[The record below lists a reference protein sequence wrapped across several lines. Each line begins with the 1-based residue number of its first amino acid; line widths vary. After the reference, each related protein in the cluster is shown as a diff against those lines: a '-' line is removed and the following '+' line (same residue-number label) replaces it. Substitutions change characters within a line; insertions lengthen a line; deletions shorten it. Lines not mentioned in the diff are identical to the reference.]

1 MLSPES
7 RTVAVELLRPPVGY
21 DLNFALLTTYTLDLE
36 TLLALPLG
44 VIARADRGVEDLLAD
59 PLLLLEALREV
70 GERIHVFVDRAGI
83 AIPHRRR
90 ELYAMLEPSLHPV
103 RAPGKGAFHPKVWV
117 LRFLAEKK
125 PPLLRVA
132 ILSRNLTFD
141 RCWDTALASEASPT
155 SKQGVGASRPLA
167 DLIRRLPGMSAER
180 LKPEVVEQMQTLADE
195 VRRTRFPAPDGF
207 SDDPIEFHVFGLRR
221 RRRPWRPMTGGS
233 RTLAV
238 APFVSRTALDTI
250 VDMGDGERM
259 LVSRQEELDKLPD
272 DALAQWSRKCVLSD
286 DALDEPE
293 DALVEPDDALDERG
307 NGTGTRPSGLHA
319 KIIAVESGWNVT
331 WYVGSANLT
340 AAAFTGKNVEIMA
353 AVTARKGRYGIERFL
368 ESGFDKLCTTYQRH
382 NPEAGGEGDEALQ
395 HLEEARDTLLDADL
409 KVVCTSANDGWTWR
423 LEGPALPIQ
432 DDIEVAVWPIS
443 VAEEH
448 ARRLDL
454 PLTWRLPIQQLTG
467 LVAFHLHVAAEGVDD
482 IRLTLR
488 LPAEGIPADRMHHI
502 LRILINNP
510 ERFLRFLRALLGGL
524 EGMIGW
530 ARGEGDG
537 SSVWGAGLHEETLLE
552 DLVRVASRE
561 PERLEPVR
569 KLIDDFRRTEEG
581 RQIVPD
587 ELFSVWTAVDG
598 ALRKRGR
605 S

>member
-7 RTVAVELLRPPVGY
+7 RTVAVELLRPPAGY
-21 DLNFALLTTYTLDLE
+21 NLNFALLTTYTLDLE

-44 VIARADRGVEDLLAD
+44 VIARTDGGVEDLLAD

-83 AIPHRRR
+83 AIPRGRR

-117 LRFLAEKK
+117 LRFLSEEK

-132 ILSRNLTFD
+132 VLSRNLTFD
-141 RCWDTALASEASPT
+141 RCWDIALASEGSPI
-155 SKQGVGASRPLA
+155 SKQGVAASRPLA
-167 DLIRRLPGMSAER
+167 DLIRALPSLGAER

-207 SDDPIEFHVFGLRR
+207 SDAPIEFHVLGLRR
-221 RRRPWRPMTGGS
+221 RRRPWCPMTGGS

-238 APFVSRTALDTI
+238 SPFVNRTALDTI
-250 VDMGDGERM
+250 VGIGDGERT

-272 DALAQWSRKCVLSD
+272 DALAKWNRKCVLSD
-286 DALDEPE
+286 DTLDEPE
-293 DALVEPDDALDERG
+293 DAVSA
-307 NGTGTRPSGLHA
+307 RPSGLHA
-319 KIIAVESGWNVT
+319 KIIVVESGWNVT

-340 AAAFTGKNVEIMA
+340 AAAFTGRNVEIMA

-368 ESGFDKLCTTYQRH
+368 ESGFDKLCTTYQRRK
-382 NPEAGGEGDEALQ
+382 PETGEEGDEALK
-395 HLEEARDTLLDADL
+395 HLEAVRDALLDTDL
-409 KVVCTSANDGWTWR
+409 KVVCTSVNDGWIWR
-423 LEGPALPIQ
+423 LEGPTLILPY
-432 DDIEVAVWPIS
+432 DIEVAAWPIS

-448 ARRLDL
+448 ARPLEL
-454 PLTWRLPIQQLTG
+454 PLTWTLPVQQLTG
-467 LVAFHLHVAAEGVDD
+467 LVAFRLHSANKKVGD
-482 IRLTLR
+482 IRFTLR
-488 LPAEGIPADRMHHI
+488 LPAKGIPEDRMHHI
-502 LRILINNP
+502 LRILIDNP

-524 EGMIGW
+524 EGMVGW
-530 ARGEGDG
+530 ARGDGDG
-537 SSVWGAGLHEETLLE
+537 SRVWGAGLHEETLLE

-587 ELFSVWTAVDG
+587 ELFSVWTAVDK
-598 ALRKRGR
+598 ALQKRGR

>member
-1 MLSPES
+1 M
-7 RTVAVELLRPPVGY
+7 LRPPAGY
-21 DLNFALLTTYTLDLE
+21 NLNFALLTTYTLDLE

-44 VIARADRGVEDLLAD
+44 VIARADGGVEDLLAD

-83 AIPHRRR
+83 AIPRGRR

-117 LRFLAEKK
+117 LRFLAGER

-132 ILSRNLTFD
+132 VLSRNLTFD
-141 RCWDTALASEASPT
+141 RCWDIALASEGSPT
-155 SKQGVGASRPLA
+155 SKQGVAASRPLA
-167 DLIRRLPGMSAER
+167 DLIRELPDLGTEQ

-195 VRRTRFPAPDGF
+195 VRWTRFPAPDGF
-207 SDDPIEFHVFGLRR
+207 SDAPIEFHVLGLHR
-221 RRRPWRPMTGGS
+221 RRRPWCPMTGGS

-238 APFVSRTALDTI
+238 APFVNRTALDAI
-250 VDMGDGERM
+250 VGTGDGERM

-272 DALAQWSRKCVLSD
+272 DALAQWSRRCILLD
-286 DALDEPE
+286 NALDEPE
-293 DALVEPDDALDERG
+293 DALDEPDDG
-307 NGTGTRPSGLHA
+307 VGTRPSGLHA

-340 AAAFTGKNVEIMA
+340 AAAFTGRNVEVMA

-368 ESGFDKLCTTYQRH
+368 ESGFDKLCTIYQRRE
-382 NPEAGGEGDEALQ
+382 PEAGEEGAEALK
-395 HLEEARDTLLDADL
+395 HLEAARDALLDADL
-409 KVVCTSANDGWTWR
+409 KVVCTSADDGWTWR
-423 LEGPALPIQ
+423 LEGSALDIP
-432 DDIEVAVWPIS
+432 DAIEVAVWPIS
-443 VAEEH
+443 MAEEH
-448 ARRLDL
+448 ARPLDL
-454 PLTWRLPIQQLTG
+454 PLTWTLPIQQLTG
-467 LVAFHLHVAAEGVDD
+467 LVAFRLHVAAKKVDD
-482 IRLTLR
+482 IRLTLK

-502 LRILINNP
+502 LRILIDNP

-524 EGMIGW
+524 EGMVGW
-530 ARGEGDG
+530 ARGEGGG
-537 SSVWGAGLHEETLLE
+537 SGIWGAGLHEETLLE

-569 KLIDDFRRTEEG
+569 KLIGDFRKTEEG
-581 RQIVPD
+581 RRIVPD
-587 ELFSVWTAVDG
+587 ELFGIWTAVDK
-598 ALRKRGR
+598 ALWRGGR